1 MGREVVVAITN
12 GKLGGVNL
20 PFVFVT
26 DDGGVLD
33 RIKEMRGIVLR
44 SDKDARG
51 FSLQRLAE
59 ESGQRVRNRRV
70 SAVPINGSNYCLSF
84 FKPL

>member
-26 DDGGVLD
+26 EDGGVLD

-51 FSLQRLAE
+51 FPL
-59 ESGQRVRNRRV
+59 
-70 SAVPINGSNYCLSF
+70 NGLPRSPGNVF
-84 FKPL
+84 GTGA

>member
-26 DDGGVLD
+26 EDGGVLD

-51 FSLQRLAE
+51 FPL
-59 ESGQRVRNRRV
+59 
-70 SAVPINGSNYCLSF
+70 NGLPSSPGDVF
-84 FKPL
+84 GTGA